1 MAHAKAKGSTK
12 LGRDSAAQRLGIKR
26 TDGETVKIGEIIIRQ
41 RGTNYFPGLNVRRA
55 GDDTIYSLKKGVVKF
70 VQKKRTRFDGAKHF
84 VKVVN
89 VL

>member
-12 LGRDSAAQRLGIKR
+12 LGRDSAAQRLGIKV
-26 TDGETVKIGEIIIRQ
+26 TDGQAVKVGDIIVRQ
-41 RGTNYFPGLNVRRA
+41 RGTDYFPGLNVRRA
-55 GDDTIYSLKKGVVKF
+55 NDDTLYSLKKGTVKF
-70 VQKKRTRFDGAKHF
+70 VRKRHIRFDGFKRS

>member
-1 MAHAKAKGSTK
+1 MAHTKAKGSSK

-26 TDGETVKIGEIIIRQ
+26 SDGQMVKTGDIIIRQ
-41 RGTNYFPGLNVRRA
+41 RGTNYFPGLNVRKA
-55 GDDTIYSLKKGVVKF
+55 ADDSIYALKGGVVKF
-70 VQKKRTRFDGAKHF
+70 AQKRRSRFDGSKHS

>member
-26 TDGETVKIGEIIIRQ
+26 TDGEMVKIGDVLIRQ
-41 RGTNYFPGLNVRRA
+41 RGTHYFPGFNVRRA
-55 GDDTIYSLKKGVVKF
+55 NDDTLYSLKEGLVKF
-70 VQKKRTRFDGAKHF
+70 TQKRRTRFDGTKRS
-84 VKVVN
+84 VKIVS